1 MAVLKSPD
9 SGEYGKLWLSTQRA
23 DIYKSGK
30 ETGFVSLWKVSDGTS
45 TAQFRGRLLDVKLA
59 NFALITD
66 WLELC
71 LTRHS
76 KLYSLTTP
84 RPTRNLKLTDCERR
98 LITSA
103 RDGCA
108 YLALIYVW
116 GTGVH
121 VTEHIQ
127 DGCLLPEEIPWVI
140 EDALMATLHLNFRYL
155 WVDRYCI
162 PQNDDGE
169 KHAQITSVG
178 LIYANAVATIVAA
191 AGADSSIGLPG
202 AGHRPRRCQAQARIG
217 HVVLRSTMPDPKLTI
232 EMSKW
237 MTRAWTYQE
246 GCSQG
251 GSLSSER
258 IKYTTN
264 AVACI
269 ALKRSSRH

>member
-23 DIYKSGK
+23 DIYKSRK

-66 WLELC
+66 WLKLC

-76 KLYSLTTP
+76 KLYSLNTP

-108 YLALIYVW
+108 YLALINVW

-121 VTEHIQ
+121 ITEHIQ
-127 DGCLLPEEIPWVI
+127 DGCLLPEHIP
-140 EDALMATLHLNFRYL
+140 
-155 WVDRYCI
+155 
-162 PQNDDGE
+162 
-169 KHAQITSVG
+169 
-178 LIYANAVATIVAA
+178 
-191 AGADSSIGLPG
+191 
-202 AGHRPRRCQAQARIG
+202 
-217 HVVLRSTMPDPKLTI
+217 
-232 EMSKW
+232 
-237 MTRAWTYQE
+237 
-246 GCSQG
+246 
-251 GSLSSER
+251 
-258 IKYTTN
+258 
-264 AVACI
+264 
-269 ALKRSSRH
+269 